1 MTNVYDQMI
10 LELKKR
16 SESIRQNK
24 EQFLGVPYEL
34 KSLLYFGGM
43 TEKIFEK
50 FYKRLEE

>member
-34 KSLLYFGGM
+34 KSLLYFWRNDR
-43 TEKIFEK
+43 KNF
-50 FYKRLEE
+50 